1 MNIKK
6 ELKIIYLSAGIF
18 FIILVF
24 LVVFPLLNSIENSY
38 SDEIKTRN
46 DLANYKNQEKKYTEL
61 VGQYSNINTTFD
73 NLFIDKGAPIE
84 IIEFWEK
91 IASADGVSIEIS
103 ANGIPGQSANGW
115 NYMSFKISLGGS
127 FNNITK
133 VLERIEKEPYLGE
146 ISKISMQKN
155 SKENQAI
162 KDKSQEKQSIGEVKA
177 DLFINVYAK

>member
-18 FIILVF
+18 FIILIF
-24 LVVFPLLNSIENSY
+24 LVTFPLLKSIENSY

-46 DLANYKNQEKKYTEL
+46 DMVNYKNQEKKYTEF

-73 NLFIDKGAPIE
+73 DLFIDKGAPIE

-91 IASADGVSIEIS
+91 IASEDGVSIEIL

-115 NYMSFKISLGGS
+115 NYMSFTIRLGGS
-127 FNNITK
+127 FKNITK
-133 VLERIEKEPYLGE
+133 VLEKIEKEPYLGE
-146 ISKISMQKN
+146 ISKIAIQKN
-155 SKENQAI
+155 FKINQVNQDKSKEDQV
-162 KDKSQEKQSIGEVKA
+162 IGEVKA
-177 DLFINVYAK
+177 NLFINVYVK